1 MKFLNKI
8 ILSSLAFC
16 FLTNSFADT
25 NSLNGQQIYDYFN
38 DFIHQKPNQE
48 FLDDKDI
55 SYSEFFEYFYSS
67 FQIETPRYTVNKMY
81 KLVRQI
87 DYRSIEAKQ
96 LFYSISNDL
105 ILIKNKNFDFNAPV
119 TKEDLFRFRNFLFI
133 EEFKQTPINATSHS
147 VDFYE
152 NFLIDVYRTI
162 NSRFYYQEDLSKEK
176 MVYGAINGMVDSLDD
191 IHSSFQTPSEKQDF
205 LDSLNQELEGIGAS
219 MMLNENKQFQVITP
233 LKDSPAIKAG
243 IKPGDIIVSVNGM
256 DLSGKSLQEGIALI
270 KGPKNT
276 KVKLTIKRGTKFI
289 DFYVTR
295 AKIEIPLV
303 SGSIIE
309 SKNLLVDIRSFGN
322 ETYTEVKEI
331 LENYNDSSIENII
344 IDLRSNPGGYLN
356 SAILIADLFL
366 ENNEEIVSTIK
377 SDGTLNSFYAS
388 NEQSI
393 NKNIYIIANQGTASA
408 SEILIL
414 ALKEAK
420 NAKVYGEKTYGKGSL
435 QELINF
441 SDDSALKLTIG
452 LWLGPNNYSIN
463 KQGIRPDV
471 EVATSAD
478 DILNDNDPV
487 LNKILLDIK

>member
-1 MKFLNKI
+1 MKFFNKI
-8 ILSSLAFC
+8 VLSSLAFC
-16 FLTNSFADT
+16 LLTNTFADGK
-25 NSLNGQQIYDYFN
+25 SLNGEQIYDYFK

-48 FLDDKDI
+48 FLKDKDI
-55 SYSEFFEYFYSS
+55 SYLEFLDYFYSS
-67 FQIETPRYTVNKMY
+67 FKTKNPRYTVNKMY

-87 DYRSIEAKQ
+87 DYRSDEAKQ
-96 LFYSISNDL
+96 LYYSISNDL
-105 ILIKNKNFDFNAPV
+105 ILIKNKSFDFNESV
-119 TKEDLFRFRNFLFI
+119 TMNDLFRFKNFLFTQ
-133 EEFKQTPINATSHS
+133 EFEQNPINSTSHS

-162 NSRFYYQEDLSKEK
+162 NSRFYYQDNISKEK

-191 IHSSFQTPSEKQDF
+191 IHSSFQTPDEKKDF
-205 LDSLNQELEGIGAS
+205 LDSLNQDLEGIGAS

-243 IKPGDIIVSVNGM
+243 IKPGDIIISVNGIE
-256 DLSGKSLQEGIALI
+256 LSGKTLQEGIALI

-295 AKIEIPLV
+295 AKIDIPLV

-309 SKNLLVDIRSFGN
+309 NKNLLVDIRSFGN
-322 ETYTEVKEI
+322 DTYNEVKEI
-331 LENYNDSSIENII
+331 LDNYNNSNIENII

-366 ENNEEIVSTIK
+366 EENQEIVSTVK
-377 SDGTLNSFYAS
+377 SDGQFDSFYAS
-388 NEQSI
+388 KEESI
-393 NKNIYIIANQGTASA
+393 DKKIYIMANQGTASA

-420 NAKVYGEKTYGKGSL
+420 NAKIYGEKTYGKGSL

-463 KQGIRPDV
+463 KQGIKPDV
-471 EVATSAD
+471 QVTTSSD

-487 LNKILLDIK
+487 LNKILLDLK